1 MRRKT
6 IRYDWVKIG
15 GLLFILLI
23 DTLVVAAVVVACNG
37 CTSKSKAAVTQ
48 TYIAKEDVPQKRD
61 FSLPVIPETLTD
73 PSERAQYLVSHY
85 WDNLDYSDTIFIRSE
100 EKGEQAFVDYINL

>member
-15 GLLFILLI
+15 GLLLILLI

-37 CTSKSKAAVTQ
+37 CTGKSKAAVTH
-48 TYIAKEDVPQKRD
+48 TDIIKKDIPQKQD
-61 FSLPVIPETLTD
+61 FSLPVIPQMLTD
-73 PSERAQYLVSHY
+73 PSA
-85 WDNLDYSDTIFIRSE
+85 RSVTLE
-100 EKGEQAFVDYINL
+100 YRSISLLEN